1 MPTRTICSLHS
12 MVEPIPLR
20 SRRSQVRILSGA
32 PSPQL
37 IEFKLATLAGFVLIP
52 FGLFGKTAFMAER
65 VLGLVI
71 SSGVKGAGCHRR
83 RRLNPV
89 RRVSR

>member
-1 MPTRTICSLHS
+1 
-12 MVEPIPLR
+12 
-20 SRRSQVRILSGA
+20 
-32 PSPQL
+32 L

-71 SSGVKGAGCHRR
+71 SSGVKGAGIGP
-83 RRLNPV
+83 L
-89 RRVSR
+89 

>member
-1 MPTRTICSLHS
+1 
-12 MVEPIPLR
+12 
-20 SRRSQVRILSGA
+20 
-32 PSPQL
+32 L

-71 SSGVKGAGCHRR
+71 SLGVKGAGCHRR

-89 RRVSR
+89 RRVGEYFKPGAMRPSSQSPSPVRFAFPDTSE